1 MDGCPATL
9 VLTPAFTALAMLMHD
24 AEVQVCDAMN
34 RHALAT
40 ELASHSHGAGEK
52 IQLAQTSVELP

>member
-9 VLTPAFTALAMLMHD
+9 VLTPAFTALALLMHD
-24 AEVQVCDAMN
+24 ADAQFSDEMN
-34 RHALAT
+34 LHALAT